1 MSSCAMISPLH
12 TDGLECLKAASLL
25 AILKKKSPRGA
36 DSQAVMMAWV
46 LLHRQD
52 SNLPLGKLILHRT
65 GLEKTHPSTAR
76 LSEA

>member
-25 AILKKKSPRGA
+25 AILKKKSSRGA

-46 LLHRQD
+46 LHRQD

-65 GLEKTHPSTAR
+65 GLEKPHPSTAW